1 MSISPNLL
9 NLALWIGGILLSL
22 AGVAWIVRCL
32 FADRARGR
40 RRCPSCWYDFAGLAT
55 DSRCPEC
62 GRDDLTERHLAR
74 TRRRWGLACLAF
86 IPLIAGYITWAT
98 PRVFEEK
105 SATGFFPTTF
115 LVLAAP
121 TLDAK
126 AIDNANNLRG
136 LTFARL
142 NRGEIKRPWRWLW
155 RQRVKL
161 AHTLTGTPYIEVA
174 WDDVKSI
181 YPPPEPV
188 PARIWDRSPINSDL
202 HDPNLPT
209 VENFGSGLEAI
220 TRFYWILAPGDPD
233 DLSCIIGEH
242 WLATGSAAKIQRAR
256 DVLSLLQRARADVLR
271 GELPPQRRFDFTD
284 VGASNAVLERLES
297 TFVPAWE
304 GTITL
309 PQLAEKLSLAAGCP
323 VDLDLEPATLNEYE
337 STLKPAASP
346 AASVRVT
353 LGTLCTFADDPITW
367 TVRDGRII
375 ILRRP
380 NPDGAS
386 TRLPPAFIDPQLAV
400 FDISDLIAPG
410 SQFRSI
416 NKDAKYASY
425 DLIEIV
431 TASVDPF
438 QLAENGGDFV
448 IEAVGT
454 LTAVEADPPTI
465 HLIGLLIDLIRQSE
479 SGFGTDRQ
487 RVLTWGELPR
497 DRQSLC
503 DAKATLSGTRSN
515 PQIIAHNLDR
525 IFGEVISDVVG
536 SNNAELVDFERYKSL
551 HENGGLVERLL
562 DLKAETCPDAKA
574 PRMNYAVLSTSTLL
588 VIAPAPT
595 QAKVADILREFEA
608 RRLAQPASTIA
619 P

>member
-1 MSISPNLL
+1 
-9 NLALWIGGILLSL
+9 
-22 AGVAWIVRCL
+22 
-32 FADRARGR
+32 
-40 RRCPSCWYDFAGLAT
+40 
-55 DSRCPEC
+55 
-62 GRDDLTERHLAR
+62 
-74 TRRRWGLACLAF
+74 
-86 IPLIAGYITWAT
+86 
-98 PRVFEEK
+98 
-105 SATGFFPTTF
+105 
-115 LVLAAP
+115 
-121 TLDAK
+121 
-126 AIDNANNLRG
+126 
-136 LTFARL
+136 
-142 NRGEIKRPWRWLW
+142 
-155 RQRVKL
+155 
-161 AHTLTGTPYIEVA
+161 
-174 WDDVKSI
+174 VKSI
-181 YPPPEPV
+181 YPPPEP
-188 PARIWDRSPINSDL
+188 PPPPRDPMNSPFGYDESPP
-202 HDPNLPT
+202 DPPT
-209 VENFGSGLEAI
+209 VEYLGSALENLSTTVSPSKPRDLNI
-220 TRFYWILAPGDPD
+220 T
-233 DLSCIIGEH
+233 SCVIGEH
-242 WLATGSAAKIQRAR
+242 WLASGPSSEIQRAR

-271 GELPPQRRFDFTD
+271 GELPPQRRFDITD

-309 PQLAEKLSLAAGCP
+309 PQLAEKLSLATGCP
-323 VDLDLEPATLNEYE
+323 VDLDLEPATLTEYE

-353 LGTLCTFADDPITW
+353 LGTLCTDADAPITW

-375 ILRRP
+375 IQRRP
-380 NPDGAS
+380 DPDRES
-386 TRLPPAFIDPQLAV
+386 TGLPPAFIDPQLAV

-536 SNNAELVDFERYKSL
+536 SNNAELVDFDRYKSL

-608 RRLAQPASTIA
+608 RRLAQPAPA
-619 P
+619 VVP